1 MLRIIHTADVHLGA
15 RHDDLG
21 EQAAAQRERQFAAF
35 KAAIDLALAERVDLF
50 LIAGDLFDSNVQ
62 PRRSVERVAA
72 ELRRLADAR
81 IRTVI
86 IPGTHDCYERAS
98 IYRAYDIAAMATGGG
113 GGAPAPDGMITILD
127 PDRPS
132 IHLPALDATV
142 HARVFGTKRAP
153 YSP

>member
-35 KAAIDLALAERVDLF
+35 MATIDRALADRADVV

-72 ELRRLADAR
+72 QLGRLVDAR

-86 IPGTHDCYERAS
+86 IPGTHDCYDRSS
-98 IYRAYDIAAMATGGG
+98 IYRAYDLKA
-113 GGAPAPDGMITILD
+113 
-127 PDRPS
+127 
-132 IHLPALDATV
+132 
-142 HARVFGTKRAP
+142 
-153 YSP
+153 